1 MHNLAVALKRD
12 GHDISG
18 SDDEIFDPSRAT
30 LIKHGLLPERE
41 GWYPEKLDPSFDAVL
56 LGMHA
61 KRDNPELVKAQ
72 ELGLAIFS
80 FPEYIYEHS
89 KNKQRVVIAGS
100 HGKTTITAPCFKFF
114 KTQV

>member
-1 MHNLAVALKRD
+1 MHNLAVALKRE

-41 GWYPEKLDPSFDAVL
+41 GWYPEKLDSSFDAVL

-61 KRDNPELVKAQ
+61 KRDNTELLKAQ
-72 ELGLAIFS
+72 ELGLALAQRAELRA
-80 FPEYIYEHS
+80 FPLTRS
-89 KNKQRVVIAGS
+89 S
-100 HGKTTITAPCFKFF
+100 
-114 KTQV
+114 